1 MRDARITE
9 ETIAAHNVQVRDLQI
24 TSVSVANWLEPP
36 RDLPVMRFPTP
47 KEITMRSLRRTVAD
61 WLDPTR
67 GRRETDATKRALGY
81 RQALTDAQRAAQA
94 AAGPLLITSNVREA
108 SDILGR
114 HHPSQSMTV
123 HDVIAGRARGLT
135 LTGYIT
141 TNLALQ
147 HTDWPRAEQ
156 DLQICL
162 LANTLGRT
170 P

>member
-1 MRDARITE
+1 MRDRVITE
-9 ETIAAHNVQVRDLQI
+9 ESIAAHNLY
-24 TSVSVANWLEPP
+24 P

-47 KEITMRSLRRTVAD
+47 KEVTMRSLRRTVAD

-123 HDVIAGRARGLT
+123 NDVIAGRARGLT
-135 LTGYIT
+135 LSGYIA

-156 DLQICL
+156 DLHICL